1 MAFPAVSDP
10 PPMFKTKML
19 DDSQDLLESPSPYK
33 IKVYTSQDFFD
44 SSVLRELRTITN
56 AAYRSYDINLPGE
69 IGERIQYDT
78 QIVNEIGTNGF
89 TVVMSCADEIVG
101 SASVR
106 DWKPTAQEND
116 WKPAG
121 HYVGKSADEASAMDS
136 PPSARETASCEGD
149 VEVFMVAVKPG
160 LQYRKKG
167 IAEGLLRACEQ
178 QLKKKFCLK
187 ENQVRVILRVVR
199 EINSR
204 YWLKKGYQIVGERYC
219 PPLTW
224 DVEKAFILL
233 AMRKDV

>member
-1 MAFPAVSDP
+1 
-10 PPMFKTKML
+10 ML
-19 DDSQDLLESPSPYK
+19 DDSQDLLAPPSPYQ

-44 SSVLRELRTITN
+44 SSVLRELRTVIN
-56 AAYRSYDINLPGE
+56 AAYQSHDINPLGE
-69 IGERIQYDT
+69 IGERIQHDT
-78 QIVNEIGTNGF
+78 QIVDEIGTNGF

-101 SASVR
+101 TASVK

-121 HYVGKSADEASAMDS
+121 HYAGKSADEASAMDS
-136 PPSARETASCEGD
+136 APSVLKTISCEGD

-160 LQYRKKG
+160 LPYRKKG

-178 QLKKKFCLK
+178 QLKKKFCPK